1 MKGKDICKHLRE
13 VRCAVA
19 SANDIDYTPAV
30 CTHEGDCAGTCPACE
45 RELRYIERQLYRR
58 KAMGKIV
65 TVAGL
70 ALGAAS
76 FMPMQAQQVAPDIPA
91 VQPVQAKLVD
101 AAPGDTTAVI
111 VRGRVIDRETGE
123 PCVGVSIMLEGTKFG
138 TATNLD
144 GNFAMRVPKGGKLQ
158 FFYVGYEDYEYEVTE
173 SVDDVEI
180 VITIDEKAVLMG
192 DVAIIRPKMPDV
204 DADIYEPR

>member
-1 MKGKDICKHLRE
+1 MRE
-13 VRCAVA
+13 IRCQVA
-19 SANDIDYTPAV
+19 SANEIDYTPAV

-45 RELRYIERQLYRR
+45 RELRYIERQLHRR
-58 KAMGKIV
+58 RAMGKIV

-76 FMPMQAQQVAPDIPA
+76 FMPMQAQQVVPDIPA

-123 PCVGVSIMLEGTKFG
+123 PCVGVSVMLKGTILG

-144 GNFAMRVPKGGKLQ
+144 GNFAIRVPRGSKLK
-158 FFYVGYEDYEYEVTE
+158 FYYVGYENNEYIVED
-173 SVDDVEI
+173 SVADTEI
-180 VITIDEKAVLMG
+180 VIVLDSKPVLMG
-192 DVAIIRPKMPDV
+192 DVVVTRKMPDV
-204 DADIYEPR
+204 DADIYEPRQ

>member
-45 RELRYIERQLYRR
+45 RELRYIERQLHRR

-76 FMPMQAQQVAPDIPA
+76 FMPMQAQQVVPDIPA

-123 PCVGVSIMLEGTKFG
+123 LCVGVSVMLKGTILG

-144 GNFAMRVPKGGKLQ
+144 GNFAIRVPKGSKLQ

-180 VITIDEKAVLMG
+180 VITIDAKAVLMG
-192 DVAIIRPKMPDV
+192 DVAIIRKMPDV

>member
-58 KAMGKIV
+58 RAMGKIV

>member
-76 FMPMQAQQVAPDIPA
+76 FMPMQAQQVVPDIPA

-138 TATNLD
+138 TASNLD

>member
-1 MKGKDICKHLRE
+1 MKGKDICKQLRE
-13 VRCAVA
+13 IRCQVA
-19 SANDIDYTPAV
+19 SANEIDYTPAV

-45 RELRYIERQLYRR
+45 RELRYIERQLHRR
-58 KAMGKIV
+58 RAMGKIV

-76 FMPMQAQQVAPDIPA
+76 FMPMQAQQVVPDIPA

-123 PCVGVSIMLEGTKFG
+123 PCVGVSVMLKGTILG

-144 GNFAMRVPKGGKLQ
+144 GNFAIRVPRGSKLK
-158 FFYVGYEDYEYEVTE
+158 FYYVGYENNEYIVED
-173 SVDDVEI
+173 SVADTEI
-180 VITIDEKAVLMG
+180 VIVLDSKPVLMG
-192 DVAIIRPKMPDV
+192 DVVVTRKMPDV
-204 DADIYEPR
+204 DADIYEPRQ

>member
-1 MKGKDICKHLRE
+1 MKGKDICKQLRE
-13 VRCAVA
+13 IRCQVA
-19 SANDIDYTPAV
+19 SANGIDYTPAV
-30 CTHEGDCAGTCPACE
+30 CTHEGNCAGTCPACE
-45 RELRYIERQLYRR
+45 SELRYIERQLNRR
-58 KAMGKIV
+58 RAMGKIV

-76 FMPMQAQQVAPDIPA
+76 FTPLQAQQVVPDIPS
-91 VQPVQAKLVD
+91 VQPVQTTLVD

-123 PCVGVSIMLEGTKFG
+123 PCVGVSVMLKGTILG

-144 GNFAMRVPKGGKLQ
+144 GNFAIRVPKGSKLQ

-173 SVDDVEI
+173 PVDNVEI
-180 VITIDEKAVLMG
+180 VITIDAKAVLMG
-192 DVAIIRPKMPDV
+192 DVAITRKMPKV

>member
-45 RELRYIERQLYRR
+45 RELRYIERQLYCR

-65 TVAGL
+65 TVAGM

-76 FMPMQAQQVAPDIPA
+76 FMPMQAQQVVPDIPA

-138 TATNLD
+138 TASNLD

-192 DVAIIRPKMPDV
+192 AVAIIRPKMPDV

>member
-1 MKGKDICKHLRE
+1 MKGKDICKQLRE
-13 VRCAVA
+13 IRCQVA
-19 SANDIDYTPAV
+19 SANGIDYTPAV
-30 CTHEGDCAGTCPACE
+30 CTHEGDCAGTCPRCE
-45 RELRYIERQLYRR
+45 SEMCYIERQLYRR
-58 KAMGKIV
+58 RALGKAV

-76 FMPMQAQQVAPDIPA
+76 FVPMQAQQAVSDIPA

-123 PCVGVSIMLEGTKFG
+123 PCVGVSVMLKGTILG

-144 GNFAMRVPKGGKLQ
+144 GNFAIRVPRGSKLK
-158 FFYVGYEDYEYEVTE
+158 FYYVGYENNEYIVED
-173 SVDDVEI
+173 SVADTEI
-180 VITIDEKAVLMG
+180 VIVLDSKPVLMG
-192 DVAIIRPKMPDV
+192 DVVVTRKMPDV
-204 DADIYEPR
+204 DADIYEPRQ

>member
-138 TATNLD
+138 TASNLD
-144 GNFAMRVPKGGKLQ
+144 GNFAMRVPKGGKLR
-158 FFYVGYEDYEYEVTE
+158 FSYVGYEDYEYEVTE
-173 SVDDVEI
+173 SVDDIEI

>member
-1 MKGKDICKHLRE
+1 MRE
-13 VRCAVA
+13 IRCSVA
-19 SANDIDYTPAV
+19 SANEIDYTPAV
-30 CTHEGDCAGTCPACE
+30 CTHEGDCTGTCPRCE
-45 RELRYIERQLYRR
+45 SEMRYIERQLYRR
-58 KAMGKIV
+58 RALGKVV

-76 FMPMQAQQVAPDIPA
+76 FVPMQAQQVVSDMPS
-91 VQPVQAKLVD
+91 VQPVQATLVD

-123 PCVGVSIMLEGTKFG
+123 PCVGVRIMLEGTKFG

-144 GNFAMRVPKGGKLQ
+144 GKFAIRVPRGGKLR
-158 FFYVGYEDYEYEVTE
+158 FSFVGYEDYKYEVKE
-173 SVDDVEI
+173 SLDELEI
-180 VITIDEKAVLMG
+180 AITLDPERVIMG
-192 DVAIIRPKMPDV
+192 MVPVATVPRMPDV